1 MQKSIAEHSM
11 GDGVARNVAAPV
23 PDGRDHMSGFG
34 LVGCTAHWRGRQW
47 AVTDTGVEALNG
59 KYHIAIANIWADR
72 DGQHWIEHM
81 QHHYWVDI
89 RDFKEALTIAQKRWP
104 RAQ

>member
-59 KYHIAIANIWADR
+59 KYHTANIILQSPIS
-72 DGQHWIEHM
+72 GP
-81 QHHYWVDI
+81 
-89 RDFKEALTIAQKRWP
+89 IATGGTGSNTCSTTTGLISETSKKP
-104 RAQ
+104 